1 MQPPPATVQRTMPE
15 RAYDLLIRG
24 GTVIDGS
31 GAPGVRADVAVRGAF
46 IAGVGQIDGPA
57 RRTIDATGRAV
68 TPGFIDVHA
77 HDDAAV
83 LTTSMDFKLMQGVT
97 TDIVGNCG
105 AGIAP
110 AMDGGA
116 RGLPGVEVV
125 LGPLPEVSWR
135 TFGEY
140 MEAIDAARP
149 AVNVGCFVPHGIVR
163 ARHVGMERREP
174 DLDQLA
180 EMREDVEEGMAAGAL
195 GMSTGLIYLPGR
207 FAETDEIISLA
218 QVVADHGGIY
228 MSHIRNESEHLLS
241 AVREA
246 IEIGRQAGCP
256 VEISHH
262 KASDRPNW
270 GRTVD
275 SIRVI
280 EEARESGVDVTFDVY
295 PYTAGSTILSAARG
309 VQEVIE
315 PDMVIVAS
323 VQQRREYEGKTLG
336 QIGAMLGIHDVQD
349 VISRVLT
356 EEPAAVAVFFSMHED
371 DVRRVLAHPLC
382 MIGSDGIP
390 SPTGK
395 PHPRLYGTF
404 PRVLGKYV
412 REEKLVTLEEG
423 VRKMTSLPARRMN
436 LPDRGEL
443 REGFAADIV
452 VFNPDTIADLATY
465 EDPRQY
471 PAGIDCVIVNGEVAA
486 ESGRQTRAR
495 AGRLLRRGQPA

>member
-1 MQPPPATVQRTMPE
+1 MQE

-24 GTVIDGS
+24 GTVIDGN

-46 IAGVGQIDGPA
+46 IAAVGQIDGPA
-57 RRTIDATGRAV
+57 RRTIDADGRAV

-83 LTTSMDFKLMQGVT
+83 LSTGMDFKLMQGVT

-105 AGIAP
+105 AGVAP
-110 AMDGGA
+110 ALDGGV
-116 RGLPGVEVV
+116 RGLPGVEMI
-125 LGPLPEVSWR
+125 LGPLPEGTWQ

-140 MEAIDAARP
+140 MDAVEAARP
-149 AVNVGCFVPHGIVR
+149 AVNVGCFVPHGIVH
-163 ARHVGMERREP
+163 ARHVGMERRLPE
-174 DLDQLA
+174 LEQMSA
-180 EMREDVEEGMAAGAL
+180 MKRDVEEGMAAGAL

-207 FAETDEIISLA
+207 FAETDEIVALA

-228 MSHIRNESEHLLS
+228 MSHIRDEAEYLLR
-241 AVREA
+241 AVEEA
-246 IEIGRQAGCP
+246 ITIGREAGCP
-256 VEISHH
+256 IEISHH
-262 KASDRPNW
+262 KASGRSAW
-270 GRTVD
+270 GKTAD
-275 SIRVI
+275 SIKVI
-280 EEARESGVDVTFDVY
+280 EKAREAGTDVTFDVY
-295 PYTAGSTILSAARG
+295 PYTAGSTILAAARG
-309 VQEVIE
+309 VSREIE
-315 PDMVIVAS
+315 PDSIMVAS
-323 VQQRREYEGKTLG
+323 VREHREYEGKTLE
-336 QIGAMLGIHDVQD
+336 QIGALIGMDDVQD

-356 EEPAAVAVFFSMHED
+356 EEPAAVAIFFSMHET

-412 REEKLVTLEEG
+412 REEKLISLQEG

-443 REGFAADIV
+443 RAGFAADIV
-452 VFNPDTIADLATY
+452 VFDPDTIADLATY
-465 EDPRQY
+465 EEPRQY
-471 PAGIDCVIVNGEVAA
+471 PAGIDYVIVNGEVAA
-486 ESGRQTRAR
+486 ENGRQTSAR
-495 AGRLLRRGQPA
+495 AGRLLRRGAQA